1 MACILALETSCD
13 ETAAAICSEDGVIL
27 SSRIASQAEIH
38 RRYGGVVPE
47 VASRNHV
54 LHVRPLVGQ
63 VLEDARIA
71 LGEVA
76 AFAATSGPGL
86 ASSLLIGTSMAKAL
100 AVAENKP
107 FLAVNHMEGHLLSP
121 FMGDGGVVRP
131 CMALIVSGGHT
142 MLVRVKGIADYQLI
156 GKTRDDAAGEAFDK
170 IAKMLGLP
178 YPGGPEIDK
187 KARAGNPA
195 AIAFP
200 RTMSGESNF
209 EFSFSGLKTSVLY
222 ELPKHDFTNPET
234 LPDVCASVQ
243 EAIVDV
249 LVDKLVAA
257 AKRFRE
263 KLVSVSG
270 GVSCNR
276 RLREKLT
283 ERCNRESLELLLAK
297 PEHSTDNAAMIA
309 FAAVQRFRLGECS
322 PLEADVDP
330 NLPLVPASP
339 QTSEVGVNNV
349 ENCNGPALHK

>member
-1 MACILALETSCD
+1 MPCILALETSCD
-13 ETAAAICSEDGVIL
+13 ETAAAICSADGAIL
-27 SSRIASQAEIH
+27 SSRIASQADIH

-54 LHVRPLVGQ
+54 LHVRPLVEQ
-63 VLEDARIA
+63 VLADAKVNLSDI
-71 LGEVA
+71 G

-100 AVAENKP
+100 AVAGRKP

-121 FMGDGGVVRP
+121 FMADGGVVRP
-131 CMALIVSGGHT
+131 CVALIVSGGHT
-142 MLVRVKGIADYQLI
+142 MIVLVRGIADYQLI

-187 KARAGNPA
+187 TAREGNPK
-195 AIAFP
+195 AIDFP
-200 RTMSGESNF
+200 RTMMAGKNF

-222 ELPKHDFTNPET
+222 ELPKLDFTQPQT

-249 LVDKLVAA
+249 LVEKTVAA
-257 AKRFRE
+257 AKKFRQ
-263 KLVSVSG
+263 KLVTVSG

-283 ERCNRESLELLLAK
+283 QRCERERLDLLLAK

-309 FAAVQRFRLGECS
+309 FAAAQRFALGQTS
-322 PLEADVDP
+322 PLDADIDP
-330 NLPLVPASP
+330 NLPLVRA
-339 QTSEVGVNNV
+339 
-349 ENCNGPALHK
+349 A